1 MLASA
6 NLLGILQQ
14 APAEWLGYSS
24 SGESIDKK
32 LIQELIDKRNK
43 ARSDKDFEL
52 ADSIRSELND
62 MNIEIEDTPNG
73 TIWKT
78 KK

>member
-1 MLASA
+1 MVLML
-6 NLLGILQQ
+6 ILQQ
-14 APAEWLGYSS
+14 NPAEWLGYSA
-24 SGESIDKK
+24 SGESIDEK
-32 LIQELIDKRNK
+32 LIQELIDKRNN
-43 ARSDKDFEL
+43 ARSNKDFEL
-52 ADSIRSELND
+52 ADNIRSELND

>member
-1 MLASA
+1 M
-6 NLLGILQQ
+6 QQ
-14 APAEWLGYSS
+14 DPGDWLGYSL
-24 SGESIDKK
+24 SGESVDEK

-52 ADSIRSELND
+52 ADNIRTELND
-62 MNIEIEDTPNG
+62 MNIEIEDTPDG
-73 TIWKT
+73 TIWKS